1 MVRSNLVAWPI
12 ALLLLA
18 MPLSSGCRRG
28 KAPSEEFTQAHGL
41 FTRLYA
47 AKLDDAFDDPQMA
60 QVEELLQQVPE
71 NSLDFTGAR
80 ELLVRIREG
89 RAALKAAAQARHA
102 AQAQALASG
111 GYQRMLDDRAVA
123 GSGNAPAEDA
133 GVAHPTA
140 GMAVA
145 EFTGRFSNCFQTSEA
160 INVIGHGKM
169 DSWELKDIANCRDRH
184 PGFDGSLVLTD
195 ARQVFMVVPK
205 SAVEWRLVDGGT
217 QPRDAQSQR

>member
-1 MVRSNLVAWPI
+1 MREPWSTCASSTTSRSPRRRSSTPTWRSTLASASSSGCSLVRSNLAAWPI

-18 MPLSSGCRRG
+18 MPFALSSGCRRG
-28 KAPSEEFTQAHGL
+28 KAPSEQFTQAHGL

-80 ELLVRIREG
+80 ELLARIREG

-111 GYQRMLDDRAVA
+111 GYQRML
-123 GSGNAPAEDA
+123 
-133 GVAHPTA
+133 
-140 GMAVA
+140 
-145 EFTGRFSNCFQTSEA
+145 
-160 INVIGHGKM
+160 
-169 DSWELKDIANCRDRH
+169 
-184 PGFDGSLVLTD
+184 
-195 ARQVFMVVPK
+195 
-205 SAVEWRLVDGGT
+205 
-217 QPRDAQSQR
+217 